1 MDCCRQSTGVQEEE
15 RILELEL
22 EWECRQGRFRV
33 SATMDLARWLFFAS
47 LEASDPHVDGGVWES
62 FGWASLG
69 LHKPSFETR
78 PDLKNDKND
87 SNHNMSQLD
96 RYTG

>member
-33 SATMDLARWLFFAS
+33 SATMDLARW
-47 LEASDPHVDGGVWES
+47 